1 MADKPVSAEEVIEA
15 ARGFLKAT
23 LNNAFDFDDKRL
35 YDEHAERLE
44 DLLTQYDAQPKQR
57 WLKPEEVTE
66 SGDYYPLLLGTRRCP
81 WGFLETPV
89 RIYADENNAYVH
101 RDDRDGGDYF
111 VKYEK
116 DRLFYGP
123 LPEPPPPEE
132 K

>member
-1 MADKPVSAEEVIEA
+1 VADKPVSAEEVIEA

-44 DLLTQYDAQPKQR
+44 DLLTQYDAQPKPR
-57 WLKPEEVTE
+57 WLKPEEVTVE
-66 SGDYYPLLLGTRRCP
+66 GWYWLFDYGVVSCVVHLTRYVTGRFWIFARGAYLVDCP
-81 WGFLETPV
+81 E
-89 RIYADENNAYVH
+89 Y
-101 RDDRDGGDYF
+101 
-111 VKYEK
+111 
-116 DRLFYGP
+116 LFYGP